1 MIKPLKMRP
10 SGSGLLAEMSHDP
23 SQIGRIPIPPMVWR
37 SVDFEK
43 SVERIYPATAL
54 QESLM
59 SPNFFNVRAI
69 LTPTNET
76 VVKIN
81 GHLLGQ
87 LLGEVLTFH
96 GDESGNVDDPGHEE
110 MTGEVMAT
118 INCGG
123 LHFLFFVSRLVLR

>member
-1 MIKPLKMRP
+1 
-10 SGSGLLAEMSHDP
+10 
-23 SQIGRIPIPPMVWR
+23 MVWR

-43 SVERIYPATAL
+43 SVERIYPAAAL

-59 SPNFFNVRAI
+59 SPNFFNVCAI

-76 VVKIN
+76 GVKVN
-81 GHLLGQ
+81 GDLLGQ

-110 MTGEVMAT
+110 MTGKAMAT
-118 INCGG
+118 INCGD
-123 LHFLFFVSRLVLR
+123 LHFLFSVSRLVLR

>member
-1 MIKPLKMRP
+1 
-10 SGSGLLAEMSHDP
+10 
-23 SQIGRIPIPPMVWR
+23 
-37 SVDFEK
+37 
-43 SVERIYPATAL
+43 
-54 QESLM
+54 M
-59 SPNFFNVRAI
+59 SPNFFNVHAI

-81 GHLLGQ
+81 GDLLGQ

-110 MTGEVMAT
+110 TTGEVMAT

-123 LHFLFFVSRLVLR
+123 LHFLFFVSRLVLW